1 MLTGVASSFILSDVR
16 ACTLRS
22 CVVSVPAVA
31 QSCPHSQG
39 LPPAAALVRDLHHG
53 HHSSVSL
60 IVLQQVLSGGL
71 ACQNSVGMN
80 ENENSSDLN
89 SKINPHAGVFQF
101 WWVFFCFFFQVF
113 FFLSGVERMSQGFLF
128 PWKEKLV

>member
-1 MLTGVASSFILSDVR
+1 MMLTDVASSFILSDVR
-16 ACTLRS
+16 TCTLRS
-22 CVVSVPAVA
+22 CVVSVPAGA

-60 IVLQQVLSGGL
+60 IVLQQVVSGGL

-89 SKINPHAGVFQF
+89 SKINPHTGVFQF
-101 WWVFFCFFFQVF
+101 WCFFFCFLGMF
-113 FFLSGVERMSQGFLF
+113 QGFLF
-128 PWKEKLV
+128 PWKKKLV